1 MHLYNARADVVDP
14 KNPML
19 ATPGPVPGGKLL
31 LNTAAF
37 AQSALGQQGNTG
49 RNALRGPGLFN
60 IDTSL
65 SRSFPVRRLGEAGG
79 LTFRAG
85 AFNFFNHSNLYYPQP
100 LFWQPGFWL
109 GLYRREGEGPG
120 F

>member
-65 SRSFPVRRLGEAGG
+65 SRSFPVRRLGEAGR
-79 LTFRAG
+79 LTFRAD
-85 AFNFFNHSNLYYPQP
+85 AFNFFHHANLNIPHP
-100 LFWQPGFWL
+100 LLLSPAF
-109 GLYRREGEGPG
+109 
-120 F
+120 